1 MEQKEALE
9 RIKKFLEK
17 ILEKADLK
25 DCSIEIVT
33 SSSLGEVVVF
43 NIRSEGPAN
52 ILIGQS
58 GENLR
63 SLQYIIRLL
72 VRKHLFSE
80 DQFPFLIDINGYRQ
94 QKDKLIFDVID
105 QAAREAKEENKEVS
119 LRPMSAYERRLVHLR
134 LSQDDEIVTESVG
147 EGEKRRVLIRPIG
160 HKK

>member
-1 MEQKEALE
+1 MEQNEAIE
-9 RIKKFLEK
+9 RIQKFLEK

-25 DCSIEIVT
+25 DCSVEVST
-33 SSSLGEVVVF
+33 SSSLDDVVIF
-43 NIRSEGPAN
+43 NIQSSGPAN

-72 VRKHLFSE
+72 VRKHLFHE

-105 QAAREAKEENKEVS
+105 QAAQEAKTENKAVS

-134 LSQDDEIVTESVG
+134 LSQNEDVVTESVG
-147 EGEKRRVLIRPIG
+147 EGEKRKVIIRPVG
-160 HKK
+160 GKK